1 MANGIIAVGFSGK
14 DPGLKKIKSIVGV
27 GEVELLPKGCMIKVE
42 DGGNLKK
49 ICEEVEKLNC
59 TVIGKSHL

>member
-1 MANGIIAVGFSGK
+1 MANGIIVVGFSGK
-14 DPGLKKIKSIVGV
+14 DPGLKKIKSIIGV
-27 GEVELLPKGCMIKVE
+27 SKVELLAKGYSIEVE

-49 ICEEVEKLNC
+49 ICEEVKKLNC